1 MKSAAFFAVA
11 TAISTAG
18 MALRVAPTNMQTTN
32 VSHQAMVL
40 HSVNTAQNVTLEE
53 KAKQQ
58 PSASDAMSQAMSVF
72 NTVSN
77 DRARFSHVTNADAA
91 AGQAATVRGPHAKLD
106 VGFGDFEHNLTAMVD
121 VQLKNFIANLA
132 LTAATQKNLEEV
144 VTRNL
149 SAKIKDLSKPLKQS
163 IAKTWVALPQDDQKD
178 AYVGQLR
185 SGFQS
190 VFESCLDTCQRHLSL
205 SLHHLTLFPGWG
217 KKLQGDVVFS
227 RIQTAVVES
236 LIGDHCYQ
244 DGPRKAKKASLVQ
257 INEAFCIQS
266 VLGGMIH
273 RLNDTSS
280 LISMTMRFE
289 SNAMGLVQ
297 KEKK

>member
-11 TAISTAG
+11 TAINTTG
-18 MALRVAPTNMQTTN
+18 MALRVTPANVQKAN
-32 VSHQAMVL
+32 VSHQAMAL
-40 HSVNTAQNVTLEE
+40 HSVNTTQNATPDE
-53 KAKQQ
+53 KVKQQ
-58 PSASDAMSQAMSVF
+58 PSASDALSQAMSVF

-77 DRARFSHVTNADAA
+77 DHARLSHVTTAETA

-121 VQLKNFIANLA
+121 VQLKNFTANLA
-132 LTAATQKNLEEV
+132 LTAAVQKNLEEV

-149 SAKIKDLSKPLKQS
+149 STSIKDLSKPLKQS
-163 IAKTWVALPQDDQKD
+163 IGKTWVALPQDDQKD

-190 VFESCLDTCQRHLSL
+190 VFESCLDTCQRHLAL
-205 SLHHLTLFPGWG
+205 GLHHLTLLHGWE
-217 KKLQGDVVFS
+217 KKLQGDALFS
-227 RIQTAVVES
+227 RIQTAIAES
-236 LIGDHCYQ
+236 LIGEHCYQ
-244 DGPRKAKKASLVQ
+244 DGPKKAKKAALAQ
-257 INEAFCIQS
+257 TNEAFCMQS